1 MKASLRVVEGVP
13 CRILVAKSQAPRKAL
28 FVYTRFLFSCSCHV
42 TCQRQKLQR
51 SEETL
56 MATSYSPS
64 MKKGSGRSMSMIKK
78 TGNLLAL
85 RNIVPPFTRALM
97 CAEPASPHVYLWCS
111 LLLRCVCL
119 SEKLYIFNWLRLLY
133 GGKASSLVHAYGFYL
148 ESAGGLHR
156 PRSAISGLPDC
167 DKTNRHES
175 GREHRKGRDE
185 CTSARL
191 QMGRRSTARFRSRM
205 SDSSKHKRA
214 ICLSEKHRCWWI
226 LLSFRKME
234 ILIAFCV
241 SLAGKG

>member
-1 MKASLRVVEGVP
+1 MQASLCVADGVP
-13 CRILVAKSQAPRKAL
+13 CCILVAKSQALRKAL

-85 RNIVPPFTRALM
+85 RNTALPFTRALM
-97 CAEPASPHVYLWCS
+97 CAEPSSPHIYLWCS
-111 LLLRCVCL
+111 PLLCCVCL

-133 GGKASSLVHAYGFYL
+133 GGKGLFSCARIWFYL

-156 PRSAISGLPDC
+156 LRSAISGLPDC
-167 DKTNRHES
+167 DKT
-175 GREHRKGRDE
+175 
-185 CTSARL
+185 
-191 QMGRRSTARFRSRM
+191 
-205 SDSSKHKRA
+205 
-214 ICLSEKHRCWWI
+214 
-226 LLSFRKME
+226 
-234 ILIAFCV
+234 
-241 SLAGKG
+241 

>member
-1 MKASLRVVEGVP
+1 MKTPLCIVEGVQ
-13 CRILVAKSQAPRKAL
+13 CRILVAKSQALRKAL

-97 CAEPASPHVYLWCS
+97 FAETSSPRVYLWCS
-111 LLLRCVCL
+111 PLLRCVCL

-133 GGKASSLVHAYGFYL
+133 GGKASSLLHMYGFIL
-148 ESAGGLHR
+148 SQQVASIGWETPFQGSLTVTKPTGMSREESTEKDEMNAWAL
-156 PRSAISGLPDC
+156 LP
-167 DKTNRHES
+167 N
-175 GREHRKGRDE
+175 
-185 CTSARL
+185 
-191 QMGRRSTARFRSRM
+191 
-205 SDSSKHKRA
+205 
-214 ICLSEKHRCWWI
+214 W
-226 LLSFRKME
+226 
-234 ILIAFCV
+234 
-241 SLAGKG
+241 